1 MSVHGSRL
9 AIVVASII
17 LVALGTFQYCADIL
31 STLSCG
37 TSTAI
42 QSEEKSFIA
51 TTTTTATVTDTDTVR
66 PLFLPKEANVSLAES
81 FRDNK
86 TVVYL
91 LHQRKAGGTSLRQ
104 FLLDEYSAVVG
115 AQRALATSYVPCL
128 IQACENWDPD
138 PRRQF
143 IGQKRLLAG
152 HLSYTIAAARA
163 VYGEKQVLI
172 SNFRDPIARIEA
184 CIKFR
189 FPQEVAE
196 KFDQSDFNVRQMTYY
211 FLSKQ
216 DIDGDTC
223 LGEPFRMLSPYNP
236 NKVISD
242 DGIQQVCNFAKTYV
256 HMVNFG
262 LRLTSLTT
270 IEDELFVAGSK
281 YKLQQAKLTNKTDTF
296 VANMEAFKDYIRR
309 FPEVKSEQK
318 LYDCVSRV

>member
-42 QSEEKSFIA
+42 RSEEKSFIA
-51 TTTTTATVTDTDTVR
+51 TTTAIVADTVR

-91 LHQRKAGGTSLRQ
+91 LHQRKAGGTSLRK

-115 AQRALATSYVPCL
+115 AQWALATSYIPCL
-128 IQACENWDPD
+128 IQACMNWDPD

-172 SNFRDPIARIEA
+172 SNFRDPIARIES
-184 CIKFR
+184 CLNFR

-196 KFDQSDFNVRQMTYY
+196 KFEQSDFNARQMANF
-211 FLSKQ
+211 FLAKP
-216 DIDGDTC
+216 DIYGDTC

-236 NKVISD
+236 NETISD
-242 DGIQQVCNFAKTYV
+242 EGIQQVCNFAKTYV

-262 LRLTSLTT
+262 LRLTSPTM
-270 IEDELFVAGSK
+270 IEDELFVAGTK
-281 YKLQQAKLTNKTDTF
+281 YRLQQAKLINKNDTF
-296 VANMEAFKDYIRR
+296 VANMKVFKDYIRG

-318 LYDCVSRV
+318 LYDCVSRVY